1 LKRRVNVGLGFVTG
15 RESFKR
21 VLRTYI
27 DNWNESSQRSGATQD
42 VALHL
47 FVAHDLAYT
56 NTEAAD
62 YEVIDDEVIRSV
74 ASVHS
79 ISDSSTRIETQDLI
93 RRQIL
98 TSREV
103 KLLFGKGYGAR
114 RNTVLYQAAKSDMD
128 YLIFLDD
135 DEYPLAATRIGARDY
150 WQGQPVIATHLEYLS
165 ESDITHGHHC
175 GYVSPIPQFEWN
187 DQLSKDDFRLFIEAI
202 SNDILSW
209 ESVEELMGNSGVTYA
224 ARSILEAAGA
234 EEVLEIGGM
243 KFISGSNLGLSLR
256 ARSRLSPFYSPPGA
270 RGEDAF
276 LSTVL
281 GDRKVMKIPTYVFH
295 DGFLRHRHL
304 LTGVLP
310 RELRAVSSSDP
321 DVVERFLNAC
331 IGWIRYKPLLTYV
344 INRKGYDVEIAE
356 IKEKL
361 AVSIPRLCA
370 YFGIDD
376 FNRIPIEL
384 EYYHRHVESHFKD
397 FEDSKIAW
405 ATVMA
410 SLENVQS
417 SRPCSRILVS

>member
-1 LKRRVNVGLGFVTG
+1 VNVGLGFVTG

-56 NTEAAD
+56 NTEAGD
-62 YEVIDDEVIRSV
+62 YEVTDDEVVRSV

-79 ISDSSTRIETQDLI
+79 ISDSSMRIEIQDLI

-135 DEYPLAATRIGARDY
+135 DEYPLATTRIGARDY

-224 ARSILEAAGA
+224 DRSILEAARA

-331 IGWIRYKPLLTYV
+331 IGWIRYKPLLTYA

-417 SRPCSRILVS
+417 TLVS

>member
-1 LKRRVNVGLGFVTG
+1 G
-15 RESFKR
+15 
-21 VLRTYI
+21 
-27 DNWNESSQRSGATQD
+27 SG
-42 VALHL
+42 
-47 FVAHDLAYT
+47 
-56 NTEAAD
+56 
-62 YEVIDDEVIRSV
+62 
-74 ASVHS
+74 
-79 ISDSSTRIETQDLI
+79 
-93 RRQIL
+93 
-98 TSREV
+98 
-103 KLLFGKGYGAR
+103 
-114 RNTVLYQAAKSDMD
+114 
-128 YLIFLDD
+128 
-135 DEYPLAATRIGARDY
+135 
-150 WQGQPVIATHLEYLS
+150 
-165 ESDITHGHHC
+165 
-175 GYVSPIPQFEWN
+175 
-187 DQLSKDDFRLFIEAI
+187 
-202 SNDILSW
+202 
-209 ESVEELMGNSGVTYA
+209 GVTYA
-224 ARSILEAAGA
+224 DRSILEAARA

-304 LTGVLP
+304 VTGVLP

-344 INRKGYDVEIAE
+344 INRKGYDVEIAA

-370 YFGIDD
+370 YFGSDD

-417 SRPCSRILVS
+417 SRPCSRTLVNR